1 MKTRKLDTLKIT
13 VTPGQST
20 HTALYG
26 ATSRDGEKYNH
37 GVCIDDEYIW
47 SNGVRIRDFAD
58 MLNTPGDYWPFFC
71 SYCGEPGCADIFYP
85 VRCFHKEDLLV
96 LVIRRPL
103 QDTCIECENS
113 GKCEMEQN
121 RDAFVCPKRRPHYR
135 AYCIPKDEVRQQ
147 LAALEKEFGNSLD

>member
-1 MKTRKLDTLKIT
+1 MIIGRFFVPI
-13 VTPGQST
+13 
-20 HTALYG
+20 AE
-26 ATSRDGEKYNH
+26 SRA
-37 GVCIDDEYIW
+37 
-47 SNGVRIRDFAD
+47 VRIFSTRSAA
-58 MLNTPGDYWPFFC
+58 
-71 SYCGEPGCADIFYP
+71 S
-85 VRCFHKEDLLV
+85 HKEDLLA

>member
-37 GVCIDDEYIW
+37 GACIDDEYIW

-58 MLNTPGDYWPFFC
+58 MLNTPGDYWPFFVPIAE
-71 SYCGEPGCADIFYP
+71 SRAVRIFST
-85 VRCFHKEDLLV
+85 R
-96 LVIRRPL
+96 
-103 QDTCIECENS
+103 S
-113 GKCEMEQN
+113 
-121 RDAFVCPKRRPHYR
+121 
-135 AYCIPKDEVRQQ
+135 
-147 LAALEKEFGNSLD
+147 AASIKKIYWSW